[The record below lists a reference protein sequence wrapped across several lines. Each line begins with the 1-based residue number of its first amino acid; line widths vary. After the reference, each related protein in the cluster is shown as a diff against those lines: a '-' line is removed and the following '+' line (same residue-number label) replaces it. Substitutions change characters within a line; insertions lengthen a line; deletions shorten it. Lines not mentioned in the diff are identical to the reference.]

1 MGAGNMGGPA
11 GRELTRRMRQQQGD
25 GEDPNAMGGFRNSPL
40 RQEER
45 RPAAGVQD
53 ARDRMGGGR
62 GSFQFGA
69 GNETSPMSSEPAF
82 GDEADLD
89 RPGKGVPEPDAFRAA
104 AGANRRKQAR
114 RSEARQA
121 RFMAMKNDE
130 SMPGAGAGSP
140 GMQPDASIGSDI
152 GFDFGAMMGGP
163 KQQFEEEVQA
173 RQAVP
178 GQALQAG
185 QQAAQ
190 IREEMV
196 ARRGAE
202 GKRRMPT
209 MDDEYLS
216 L

>member
-11 GRELTRRMRQQQGD
+11 GRELTRRMRSGQEGA
-25 GEDPNAMGGFRNSPL
+25 GE
-40 RQEER
+40 
-45 RPAAGVQD
+45 
-53 ARDRMGGGR
+53 
-62 GSFQFGA
+62 GSYQFGA
-69 GNETSPMSSEPAF
+69 GNETSPMGAAPAF
-82 GDEADLD
+82 GEENDLES
-89 RPGKGVPEPDAFRAA
+89 PGKGVPEPDAFRAA

-114 RSEARQA
+114 RSEERQA

-130 SMPGAGAGSP
+130 SMPGAGAGAP
-140 GMQPDASIGSDI
+140 RMQPDPSVGSDVD
-152 GFDFGAMMGGP
+152 FDFGAMMGGP
-163 KQQFEEEVQA
+163 KQQFEEDVQA

-178 GQALQAG
+178 GQSLQAG

-190 IREEMV
+190 IREELT
-196 ARRGAE
+196 ARRGAA

>member
-11 GRELTRRMRQQQGD
+11 GRELTRRMRSGQQGR
-25 GEDPNAMGGFRNSPL
+25 ED
-40 RQEER
+40 
-45 RPAAGVQD
+45 D
-53 ARDRMGGGR
+53 T
-62 GSFQFGA
+62 FQFGA
-69 GNETSPMSSEPAF
+69 GNETSPMGAPPAF
-82 GDEADLD
+82 GEEADLSE
-89 RPGKGVPEPDAFRAA
+89 PGAGSPDPDAFRAV

-114 RSEARQA
+114 RGEERQA
-121 RFMAMKNDE
+121 KFMAFKNDE
-130 SMPGAGAGSP
+130 SMPGAGAGAP
-140 GMQPDASIGSDI
+140 RMQPEESIGSDV

-178 GQALQAG
+178 GQSLQAG

-190 IREEMV
+190 IRESLT
-196 ARRGAE
+196 ARRGAA